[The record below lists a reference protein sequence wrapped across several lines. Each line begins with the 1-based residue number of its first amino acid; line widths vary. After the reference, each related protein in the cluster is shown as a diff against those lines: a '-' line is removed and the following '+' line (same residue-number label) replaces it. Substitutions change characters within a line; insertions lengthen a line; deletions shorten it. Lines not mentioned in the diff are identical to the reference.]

1 MLDIMANIEHWIHL
15 TRHFGPMSGSDP
27 KLKEP
32 AERYLMTIFDMGCNL
47 RPNQAAR
54 HLSPLTCCR
63 QLGHRERVQ
72 KQSARR
78 AEALKLNQ

>member
-1 MLDIMANIEHWIHL
+1 MHVLNIMANIEHWIQF
-15 TRHFGPMSGSDP
+15 TRHFGPISGSVP

-54 HLSPLTCCR
+54 
-63 QLGHRERVQ
+63 QLAGNVTLL
-72 KQSARR
+72 
-78 AEALKLNQ
+78 ALMRF